1 MAEINRIYV
10 SPGVYTSDMV
20 DMKAAA
26 NSVGI
31 TKLALVGETLKGPAF
46 QSYWVHSPKEYAS
59 VFGGTSTKMFYGSKY
74 PRYELPYIANEYLK
88 KSTELCVVRTLGFSG
103 YNAGP
108 AWVITGQKGSESGS
122 TKCVIAVLRS
132 RGGYKYRSSMANV
145 TTSDGCPCGSA
156 FDSITY
162 QVGEISELT
171 SCDAPISYNMD
182 AVKLD
187 EYYSPLY
194 SGNDCNPY
202 TISGSNG
209 NGFTAS
215 YGNLGRFTIKCLVG
229 QHAKG
234 TEPDDSEST
243 VKIPVSLNKSDK
255 DYIIKV
261 LGTSND
267 DGDQPLY
274 VETLYDTAWEDLVM
288 NEGYNIVSSGLT
300 VYNVDYISDYSGLE
314 PVYGI
319 LTKHEAELKK
329 SDLGKRFLYSE
340 DNGSP
345 SDVSY
350 YVYSY
355 SSNTAL
361 PISVKKRGT
370 IAQLSADTATTI
382 NIGEVFELTDSNYIG
397 YYENVSDTSKLM
409 SLLME
414 STTFGG
420 YRTDSLVKKLT
431 TTATIYK
438 TDDCQDAYIYTVKQI
453 TDAVGKKHYVYTAYD
468 KTETSG
474 ITDSTE
480 RIAAQDYVRPQYNSN
495 LVRGSIVYNTEDGL
509 YYKNSGLPKVK
520 EQGNRTASN
529 AGVITL
535 SNVPKGNLYFDGFNG
550 EEVLYSGPYSNPV
563 ERNSDG
569 TWTIGHAGLSWNL
582 SGGTITSGNSYHY
595 YVYENENGVTVI
607 DNKTVQVVCDLND
620 YKTPYRYASTPWI
633 VSNVKGDAKNIE
645 VNKLFRF
652 HTISDGKGANTEVK
666 VSIENI
672 RPDSGEF
679 DVVVRSYGDTDYNVN
694 VLERF
699 SKCTMSSGKSSIAYK
714 IGTLDG
720 SFESKSNYITVELAD
735 GNGLNTS
742 VPAGFMG
749 YSEPMYDGA
758 TITSSG
764 ITNVTIA
771 PITYNTNYDE
781 DTPKRK
787 QYFGLSDITGYDLDY
802 FTFKGNMASIEGP
815 DFMTHGFHLDCR
827 VSKDSYNSTD
837 VVPNITVDG
846 VEGYVFD
853 SVSVNARTNNFNG
866 TPIISTENEM
876 SGCIFE
882 DVKLR
887 KFTVMFAGGFDG
899 WDEYREQRTNTDDY
913 SYTTYKG
920 YINKTS
926 GVGYGFDI
934 MKDADSYGIDSTA
947 ITSDYYSTLAGVS
960 LLKNPEETDINLLA
974 TPGIDTINNTKLVN
988 DIFDI
993 VDERADTFYVV
1004 TSPDKELGASDYSDD
1019 IMPVDEFT
1027 NEFND
1032 KEIYCDNAATY
1043 YPWVKIEDNGKY
1055 IWLPPTRDVI
1065 RDIAESD
1072 NTNTTMNFAPAGTTR
1087 GKVDAIRA
1095 RKNIK
1100 NAESDELYESRVN
1113 PLRTYAQEGIVIMGQ
1128 KTLRKED
1135 DLMNRIDVR
1144 RMVLRMRKLIA
1155 IACLG
1160 LIFEPNDNNT
1170 VKAFRS
1176 IISGIMQ
1183 TFIDNRAIKKWTMD
1197 VDDSQEARDRMELS
1211 ATIYVMPVRALEFI
1225 SLNFVVT
1232 NNEVYFEP

>member
-1 MAEINRIYV
+1 M
-10 SPGVYTSDMV
+10 T
-20 DMKAAA
+20 
-26 NSVGI
+26 
-31 TKLALVGETLKGPAF
+31 
-46 QSYWVHSPKEYAS
+46 
-59 VFGGTSTKMFYGSKY
+59 
-74 PRYELPYIANEYLK
+74 
-88 KSTELCVVRTLGFSG
+88 
-103 YNAGP
+103 
-108 AWVITGQKGSESGS
+108 
-122 TKCVIAVLRS
+122 
-132 RGGYKYRSSMANV
+132 
-145 TTSDGCPCGSA
+145 
-156 FDSITY
+156 
-162 QVGEISELT
+162 
-171 SCDAPISYNMD
+171 
-182 AVKLD
+182 
-187 EYYSPLY
+187 
-194 SGNDCNPY
+194 
-202 TISGSNG
+202 
-209 NGFTAS
+209 
-215 YGNLGRFTIKCLVG
+215 
-229 QHAKG
+229 
-234 TEPDDSEST
+234 
-243 VKIPVSLNKSDK
+243 
-255 DYIIKV
+255 
-261 LGTSND
+261 
-267 DGDQPLY
+267 
-274 VETLYDTAWEDLVM
+274 
-288 NEGYNIVSSGLT
+288 
-300 VYNVDYISDYSGLE
+300 
-314 PVYGI
+314 
-319 LTKHEAELKK
+319 
-329 SDLGKRFLYSE
+329 
-340 DNGSP
+340 
-345 SDVSY
+345 
-350 YVYSY
+350 
-355 SSNTAL
+355 
-361 PISVKKRGT
+361 
-370 IAQLSADTATTI
+370 
-382 NIGEVFELTDSNYIG
+382 
-397 YYENVSDTSKLM
+397 
-409 SLLME
+409 
-414 STTFGG
+414 
-420 YRTDSLVKKLT
+420 
-431 TTATIYK
+431 
-438 TDDCQDAYIYTVKQI
+438 
-453 TDAVGKKHYVYTAYD
+453 
-468 KTETSG
+468 
-474 ITDSTE
+474 
-480 RIAAQDYVRPQYNSN
+480 
-495 LVRGSIVYNTEDGL
+495 
-509 YYKNSGLPKVK
+509 
-520 EQGNRTASN
+520 
-529 AGVITL
+529 
-535 SNVPKGNLYFDGFNG
+535 
-550 EEVLYSGPYSNPV
+550 
-563 ERNSDG
+563 
-569 TWTIGHAGLSWNL
+569 WNL
-582 SGGTITSGNSYHY
+582 SGGTITSGVSYHY
-595 YVYENENGVTVI
+595 YVYENENGVTVV
-607 DNKTVQVVCDLND
+607 DNKAVPVVCDLND

-1100 NAESDELYESRVN
+1100 NAESDDLYESRVN